1 MKSIY
6 KKPITVSQFSGAA
19 IGTTSVALALLFC
32 LVLTGCAFFAQGDP
46 KGALV
51 VVLRSDMLAKTLEP
65 GISLTA
71 TTYDIRATGPDGAS
85 FEALGVTADTYTKS
99 DIAGG
104 TWTISVTGKNAS
116 GTAIVYASKTVTI
129 TSGDVSAVSILCVPF
144 VGSGV
149 LELSVHWPTGVI
161 GNGLMEASLTPLA
174 GGAAEPLSFAITGA
188 NAIWSN
194 PSIANGYYTL
204 SLKLKDSGNSSRL
217 VWAWVE
223 TVLVLKSTTTKGD
236 WVLKGSDMTLVTEGG
251 LTIGVTYD
259 PAAPI
264 SICLNGNWPTLTQG
278 RSMTIGATGAPT
290 PEGWQWYL
298 DGDPVSGATSD
309 SVTLGSSLALGT
321 HFVNVTAE
329 KGSRHGS
336 AGFSFV
342 VVPFLDEGRVN
353 TNYCYTYF
361 LTESGDLYVCG
372 KTAKTYTVRALQ
384 KIMSDVVKVEQGDD
398 GTTAIIKEDGTL
410 WCLDANFWVDGRDIF
425 VPIGVMNDVIDVS
438 VGFDHI
444 LVLKSDHTLW
454 SVGCNGRGQL
464 GDGTRTSR
472 RVPIQIMADVVRFEA
487 GNSRS
492 FVIKSD
498 GSLWGFGS
506 NSQDWSG
513 TILSLLGDGTGID
526 QLSPVKIMDNVI
538 RVASSIEHVIVVKD
552 DGSVYTWGIN
562 NHGQLGCG
570 SYPAISNTPLYV
582 MANGALVAAGDSQS
596 MVLTTDGNLWAFGED
611 THGMFG
617 IGSDSEPPEKYFY
630 VSHLPIQIQS
640 GVLAVS
646 MVENHMTMLKDDGKF
661 YGCGSNFNAV
671 LGDTENGVNRA
682 SKYTGVPIVIGP

>member
-104 TWTISVTGKNAS
+104 TWTISVTGKNAG

-342 VVPFLDEGRVN
+342 VVPFLDEGRIVTGEN
-353 TNYCYTYF
+353 YTYF
-361 LTESGDLYVCG
+361 LTEAGDLWVCG
-372 KTAKTYTVRALQ
+372 KTTGYPETLRPLQ
-384 KIMSDVVKVEQGDD
+384 KIMSGVVKVDIKD
-398 GTTAIIKEDGTL
+398 SRNTVILKEDGTL
-410 WCLDANFWVDGRDIF
+410 WRLDGDVWVDGRSEF
-425 VPIGVMNDVIDVS
+425 VPIGVMSDVIDVS
-438 VGFDHI
+438 MGYNHI
-444 LVLKSDHTLW
+444 MILKSDHTLW
-454 SVGCNGRGQL
+454 TVGGNEYGQL
-464 GDGTRTSR
+464 GDGTKITGKIPTKVMS
-472 RVPIQIMADVVRFEA
+472 DVVKMEA
-487 GNSRS
+487 GNGTS
-492 FVIKSD
+492 FAIKSD
-498 GSLWGFGS
+498 GSLWAFGW
-506 NSQDWSG
+506 NSLDIGWGSV
-513 TILSLLGDGTGID
+513 SMLGDGSCVD
-526 QLSPVKIMDNVI
+526 KWSPIKIMDGVSS
-538 RVASSIEHVIVVKD
+538 VAASSYHVLAVKD
-552 DGSVYTWGIN
+552 NGSVYSWGMN
-562 NHGQLGCG
+562 NDGQLGVG
-570 SYPAISNTPLYV
+570 RVITYSNTPLFV
-582 MANGALVAAGDSQS
+582 MANGTQVANSNQTS
-596 MVLTTDGNLWAFGED
+596 FVLTSDKGLWAFGANGCAVYGD
-611 THGMFG
+611 GTTT
-617 IGSDSEPPEKYFY
+617 DRN
-630 VSHLPIQIQS
+630 LPIQTQS

-646 MVENHMTMLKDDGKF
+646 TYGNHMVMLKNDGKF
-661 YGCGSNFNAV
+661 YGTGWNTNAV
-671 LGDTENGVNRA
+671 LGDTVNTYGIL
-682 SKYTGVPIVIGP
+682 SKVPIVIGP